1 MKIKFL
7 QIAIAQWEHNNK
19 LKGHFHCTIG
29 VNLDTNELTRIYP
42 IELYSM
48 QKNGVYIVTV
58 EPMTCRRENSFKPL
72 YVEQIGSYDR
82 KKVNQ
87 ILNNINVTTINE
99 MNNNRISMGI
109 IDVSDKIIKV
119 ETNFNYIEDS
129 QFDLFED
136 TCNSKIKSIQNK
148 SFSAKIKKD
157 IRVKFPTKETAQ
169 GYRDIS
175 YNENHFYYGL
185 MKNGSI
191 PNYYNSQLYNRL
203 IVGNMRNHR
212 SVFIGLCIFKQN

>member
-1 MKIKFL
+1 MNYKYNKIL
-7 QIAIAQWEHNNK
+7 
-19 LKGHFHCTIG
+19 
-29 VNLDTNELTRIYP
+29 
-42 IELYSM
+42 
-48 QKNGVYIVTV
+48 
-58 EPMTCRRENSFKPL
+58 
-72 YVEQIGSYDR
+72 
-82 KKVNQ
+82 
-87 ILNNINVTTINE
+87 
-99 MNNNRISMGI
+99 
-109 IDVSDKIIKV
+109 
-119 ETNFNYIEDS
+119 
-129 QFDLFED
+129 
-136 TCNSKIKSIQNK
+136 

-157 IRVKFPTKETAQ
+157 IRIKFPTKATAQ

>member
-1 MKIKFL
+1 MK
-7 QIAIAQWEHNNK
+7 
-19 LKGHFHCTIG
+19 
-29 VNLDTNELTRIYP
+29 
-42 IELYSM
+42 
-48 QKNGVYIVTV
+48 
-58 EPMTCRRENSFKPL
+58 
-72 YVEQIGSYDR
+72 
-82 KKVNQ
+82 KKKKKK
-87 ILNNINVTTINE
+87 

-175 YNENHFYYGL
+175 YNENHFYYEAYAIE
-185 MKNGSI
+185 K
-191 PNYYNSQLYNRL
+191 R
-203 IVGNMRNHR
+203 
-212 SVFIGLCIFKQN
+212 IFTVKVDQEKIRKSWWAK